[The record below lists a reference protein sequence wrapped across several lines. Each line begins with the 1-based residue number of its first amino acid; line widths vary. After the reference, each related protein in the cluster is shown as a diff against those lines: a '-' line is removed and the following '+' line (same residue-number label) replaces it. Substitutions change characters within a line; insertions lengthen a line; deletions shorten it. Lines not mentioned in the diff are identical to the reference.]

1 MKIAIIVVSCLVAAL
16 VVGFFVWRAVRR
28 HKQMKKTELET
39 GVKHE
44 RRTFKQWLKDHK
56 PSKRRLIQVYA
67 ALLYNANI
75 KGYIKGGIYTGA
87 TTKYLCVPGLNCYS
101 CPAAVGAC
109 PLGAFQNALAESG
122 TRAPYYVIGILALFG
137 LIFARTICGFLCP
150 VGLGQELLY
159 KIRSPKLKKSRVTRI
174 LSYFKYVLLVLL
186 VVIVPLLYALRN
198 VPLPAFCKYICPA
211 GTIGGAI
218 GLLLHPDNGGM
229 FAMLGGQFL
238 WKFALLV
245 AFIVASV
252 FIFRFFCRFFC
263 PLGAIYGFFNRI
275 ALIGV
280 KVNKNDCTDC
290 GKCVSVCKM
299 DVKRVGDHECINCGE
314 CISVCPTKAIS
325 WKGSKLLL
333 HKQAVEEAPAKPLS
347 VANGTV
353 AAAELFPAPQGAEGG
368 SAACVAPAPL
378 CETPTEEMNTVVR
391 PRPKRTKA
399 FWLELSAWILAI
411 AVLIGALVYYNFID
425 TSYEPKETVG
435 YKVGDVAPDFTV
447 NLYDSE
453 ENFTLY
459 EHRGKITVIHFWDV
473 ENQMSA
479 DELSYF
485 NELATS
491 RTDLNVLAIHG
502 NVTSDASAF
511 IQTNW
516 SESSLLFAQDGKGKD
531 YGATLE
537 LFGGETMPMTVMID
551 GKGVI
556 LYNSTDIFESYSS
569 LKNLLDELIPIGFE
583 VGKTAPDFTVSLYS
597 SEESFTL
604 YDNRGKMTVI
614 YFWEIGNAKSV
625 EELAYLNRLAKDRSD
640 VKVLAIHG
648 NSDSDVNAFLQENW
662 AEHALTFAQDN
673 LDGNV
678 GLTFELL
685 GGKDAMPMT
694 VILNEEGKV
703 IYNSTDTFESYEDV
717 TKLMRKLTIGYE
729 VGMTAP
735 DFTVELYGSD
745 GNFTLSENRG
755 KLTVV
760 NFWATWCT
768 PCVQEIPYFDMLAKD
783 RPDISVIA
791 IHGSSTRDVNEFIE
805 RKGWTDYALTF
816 AQDNIQDNICL
827 TFQMLGGKSAWPMT
841 VIVDEEG
848 VVLYNSTVS
857 FHNYEELKTLID
869 SLTEAQ
875 E

>member
-1 MKIAIIVVSCLVAAL
+1 MKIAIIVISCLVAAL
-16 VVGFFVWRAVRR
+16 LIAFIVYRIVRR
-28 HKQMKKTELET
+28 HRQIKKIELQT

-56 PSKRRLIQVYA
+56 PSKRKLIQVYA

-75 KGYIKGGIYTGA
+75 KGYIKGSIYTGA
-87 TTKYLCVPGLNCYS
+87 TTKYICVPGLNCYS

-159 KIRSPKLKKSRVTRI
+159 KIRSPKLKKSRVTRV

-186 VVIVPLLYALRN
+186 VVIIPLLYALRN

-218 GLLLHPDNGGM
+218 GLLIHPNNADM
-229 FAMLGGQFL
+229 FGMLGGQFL

-245 AFIVASV
+245 GFIVASI

-263 PLGAIYGFFNRI
+263 PLGAIYGFFNKI

-280 KVNKNDCTDC
+280 RVDKNDCTDC

-353 AAAELFPAPQGAEGG
+353 AAAELFPAPQGAGEGVAC
-368 SAACVAPAPL
+368 AAPV
-378 CETPTEEMNTVVR
+378 CETPAEEMNTVVR
-391 PRPKRTKA
+391 PRPKRGKA

-411 AVLIGALVYYNFID
+411 AVLLGALVYYNFID
-425 TSYEPKETVG
+425 KSYDKTTPT
-435 YKVGDVAPDFTV
+435 DPD
-447 NLYDSE
+447 
-453 ENFTLY
+453 
-459 EHRGKITVIHFWDV
+459 
-473 ENQMSA
+473 
-479 DELSYF
+479 
-485 NELATS
+485 
-491 RTDLNVLAIHG
+491 
-502 NVTSDASAF
+502 
-511 IQTNW
+511 
-516 SESSLLFAQDGKGKD
+516 
-531 YGATLE
+531 
-537 LFGGETMPMTVMID
+537 
-551 GKGVI
+551 
-556 LYNSTDIFESYSS
+556 
-569 LKNLLDELIPIGFE
+569 
-583 VGKTAPDFTVSLYS
+583 
-597 SEESFTL
+597 
-604 YDNRGKMTVI
+604 
-614 YFWEIGNAKSV
+614 
-625 EELAYLNRLAKDRSD
+625 
-640 VKVLAIHG
+640 
-648 NSDSDVNAFLQENW
+648 
-662 AEHALTFAQDN
+662 
-673 LDGNV
+673 
-678 GLTFELL
+678 
-685 GGKDAMPMT
+685 
-694 VILNEEGKV
+694 
-703 IYNSTDTFESYEDV
+703 
-717 TKLMRKLTIGYE
+717 IGYE

-745 GNFTLSENRG
+745 ENFTLYKQRG
-755 KLTVV
+755 KMTVV

-768 PCVQEIPYFDMLAKD
+768 PCVAEIPYFNQLAID

-791 IHGSSTRDVNEFIE
+791 IHGSSTRDVNEFIAT
-805 RKGWTDYALTF
+805 KGWGDYALTF

-869 SLTEAQ
+869 SLTETQ